1 MSPLLTVDEVAAALR
16 VEHKQVLAL
25 VREGKLPA
33 VRVSRK
39 VIRFSRA
46 ALEAHLGVT
55 LPAPPEVLPAR

>member
-1 MSPLLTVDEVAAALR
+1 MPPLLTVDEVAAALR

-39 VIRFSRA
+39 VIRFSRE
-46 ALEAHLGVT
+46 ALEARLGITLPSPPET
-55 LPAPPEVLPAR
+55 LPAC